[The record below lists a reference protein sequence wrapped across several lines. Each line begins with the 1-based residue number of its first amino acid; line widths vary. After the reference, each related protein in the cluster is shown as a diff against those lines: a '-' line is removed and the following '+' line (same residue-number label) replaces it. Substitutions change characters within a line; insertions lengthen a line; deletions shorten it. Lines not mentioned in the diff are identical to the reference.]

1 MINHNFKCWFQ
12 LNLRRYKLVPV
23 VDEETLNITEGVG
36 QPLVAMMDGTRSKD
50 LVKNPNDKVGRCTL
64 NR

>member
-1 MINHNFKCWFQ
+1 M
-12 LNLRRYKLVPV
+12 NLRRYKLVPV